1 MICSRPYQ
9 REAALAVLEQW
20 KEVNSTL
27 VVMPTGTGKTI
38 LFSDIIRRC
47 FPKRALV
54 LAHREELIFQ
64 ARDKIEMVTGYN
76 VEVEMAELRASISGD
91 VFGNFANV
99 IVSTIQTQTA
109 GGDGGGRMGKFDP
122 SDFGLLIID
131 EAHHATAKTYRRV
144 VNYYSQ
150 NPNLKILGVTAT
162 PDRADEE
169 ALGQMFDTVAFNYEI
184 IDAINDGWLVPIEQQ
199 VVEIEGLDFSAI
211 RTTAGD
217 LNGADLAAIMEEEK
231 PLHGIADAT
240 IEIAGK
246 RRTLVF
252 AASVRHAE
260 MMAEIF
266 NRHRPGSAGWVCGK
280 TPKEDRRRTLAEFS
294 SGQLQFVVNVGVLTE
309 GFDDPGVE
317 LVVMRRP
324 TKSRALY
331 AQMIGRATRPLPG
344 VVDEAN
350 DSDEHR
356 RAAIAA
362 SAKPSCLVVD
372 FAGNAGRHKLMSS
385 VDILSG
391 NVSDEIVELAGII
404 ARRSKKPMRTDE
416 LLATAEAEIARKKEE
431 RRAEI
436 AKRAHLV
443 GKAQF
448 SIQAVN
454 PFDLFQIYPAKSRG
468 WDSGKQLSEKQRALI
483 EKHYPDVNVD
493 QLPYAMGKQLVNELF
508 RRWDRDLCSF
518 KQARILVKHGYD
530 TKNMTRTEASQ
541 AISAIA
547 EKQGWKK
554 RVAGQVTT

>member
-317 LVVMRRP
+317 LVVMGRP

-344 VVDEAN
+344 VVDEAD
-350 DSDEHR
+350 DSNEHR
-356 RAAIAA
+356 CAAIAA

-416 LLATAEAEIARKKEE
+416 LLATAEAEIARKQEE

-436 AKRAHLV
+436 AKRARLV

-448 SIQAVN
+448 SVQAVN

-493 QLPYAMGKQLVNELF
+493 QLPYAQGKQLVNELF
-508 RRWDRDLCSF
+508 RRWENKLCTF
-518 KQARILVKHGYD
+518 RQARILARHGYETQNLTMAD
-530 TKNMTRTEASQ
+530 AS
-541 AISAIA
+541 ILLGDIF
-547 EKQGWKK
+547 QG
-554 RVAGQVTT
+554 RRARA